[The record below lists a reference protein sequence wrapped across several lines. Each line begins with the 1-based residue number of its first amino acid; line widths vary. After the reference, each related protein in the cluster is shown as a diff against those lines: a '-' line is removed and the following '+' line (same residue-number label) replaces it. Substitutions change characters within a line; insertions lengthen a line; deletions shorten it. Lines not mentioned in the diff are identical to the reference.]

1 MPPPKATGSTLA
13 FRSII
18 STRKTI
24 KESHVQDNK
33 QKRRSAAEVQRTQK
47 EEEARRQAEQAEGE
61 EDRKRQ
67 NSSNYKADEQ
77 ELFVPG
83 PEQMAMAA
91 ENNDSATEPQEFVN
105 PVSSGSSDDYQPP
118 AEDDGESE
126 ISTDNSDNGD
136 EGDQIQVPT
145 DPADVSASRKSQPS
159 KSASLSSSSSFVS
172 QAAIGTKRDASAAQ
186 TLTGAQ
192 PQAKKHTHANLNG
205 GAKVP
210 NTALIS
216 GWGDEVVLQGTS
228 ALEEDSMVR
237 EGGFIQDGETDD
249 VDGKSLVRMPKDAK
263 VRKPLLT
270 KKAQHGG
277 KNKWTLDHLLTGT
290 KHAFINSLT
299 SLAQVKA
306 GTTDPWSRTVVTQMG
321 GFSIISTI
329 ELTSAFV
336 DSYLTKKGTPL
347 PPYLFKLWEEN
358 EETSKIKRQGR
369 FQSDLI
375 IYTLAHAHFM
385 EYDSIPDPK
394 ELNKGVLPCGAVV
407 LALQAVEH
415 AFKFWTS
422 GQYVQNQTLQFSADL
437 KKNATGKIVDFKVLG
452 SGYYLTTVR
461 ALDKDQWRQVF
472 DAVNEIRGWKTEK
485 EGSRKTVYC
494 NLKWSKD
501 LNLEERVPVIQK
513 ELSSSQKSTSKKE

>member
-1 MPPPKATGSTLA
+1 MLNV
-13 FRSII
+13 I
-18 STRKTI
+18 SMSVVLTYLVDTT
-24 KESHVQDNK
+24 H
-33 QKRRSAAEVQRTQK
+33 T
-47 EEEARRQAEQAEGE
+47 
-61 EDRKRQ
+61 
-67 NSSNYKADEQ
+67 
-77 ELFVPG
+77 
-83 PEQMAMAA
+83 
-91 ENNDSATEPQEFVN
+91 ATEPQEFVN

-205 GAKVP
+205 GAKGNAENV
-210 NTALIS
+210 TAGKGS
-216 GWGDEVVLQGTS
+216 TS

-249 VDGKSLVRMPKDAK
+249 ADGKSLARMLKDAK

-277 KNKWTLDHLLTGT
+277 KNKWTLDHLPTGT
-290 KHAFINSLT
+290 KHAFINSLAP
-299 SLAQVKA
+299 LAQVEA
-306 GTTDPWSRTVVTQMG
+306 GTTDPWSRTVVTHMG

-329 ELTSAFV
+329 ELTPAFV

-358 EETSKIKRQGR
+358 EETGKIKRQGR

-385 EYDSIPDPK
+385 EYDSIWDPK
-394 ELNKGVLPCGAVV
+394 ELDEDVLPCRAVV
-407 LALQAVEH
+407 LALLSTPSRFGH
-415 AFKFWTS
+415 
-422 GQYVQNQTLQFSADL
+422 
-437 KKNATGKIVDFKVLG
+437 LG
-452 SGYYLTTVR
+452 NMPGTKPSTFL
-461 ALDKDQWRQVF
+461 
-472 DAVNEIRGWKTEK
+472 
-485 EGSRKTVYC
+485 
-494 NLKWSKD
+494 
-501 LNLEERVPVIQK
+501 PVCRYGCQK
-513 ELSSSQKSTSKKE
+513 EKRRRRDSGLYASICNIKASILGLVSS